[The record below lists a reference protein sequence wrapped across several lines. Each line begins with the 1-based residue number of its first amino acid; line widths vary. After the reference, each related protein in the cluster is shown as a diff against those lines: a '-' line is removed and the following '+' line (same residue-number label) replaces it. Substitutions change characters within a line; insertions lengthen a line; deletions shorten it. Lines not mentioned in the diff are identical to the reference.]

1 MSKTKSSELPHYE
14 LLYLI
19 SNKYSE
25 VEVKPIMEKV
35 NSLIIGNQGKITQSS
50 ELGKKLLKIA
60 PKAIILADRGF
71 GKATWFYLM
80 MESLDASYVVRIPLR
95 KKKNKKKVKQGLS
108 SFQYWMTGQK
118 TKEKALITVFV
129 AKDKEKKKYYLASN
143 LEGKSGKWLLAT
155 YMNRWDLENIFKDS
169 DRALLPTSSRQ
180 PQMRLFCMVA
190 SFLLFALWQV
200 SRVFNKEKWSLRS
213 FVKHIIASLYSFL
226 QIGVSPIGEI
236 IPFPP

>member
-1 MSKTKSSELPHYE
+1 
-14 LLYLI
+14 
-19 SNKYSE
+19 
-25 VEVKPIMEKV
+25 
-35 NSLIIGNQGKITQSS
+35 
-50 ELGKKLLKIA
+50 
-60 PKAIILADRGF
+60 
-71 GKATWFYLM
+71 
-80 MESLDASYVVRIPLR
+80 
-95 KKKNKKKVKQGLS
+95 
-108 SFQYWMTGQK
+108 
-118 TKEKALITVFV
+118 
-129 AKDKEKKKYYLASN
+129 
-143 LEGKSGKWLLAT
+143 
-155 YMNRWDLENIFKDS
+155 MNRWDLENIFKDS